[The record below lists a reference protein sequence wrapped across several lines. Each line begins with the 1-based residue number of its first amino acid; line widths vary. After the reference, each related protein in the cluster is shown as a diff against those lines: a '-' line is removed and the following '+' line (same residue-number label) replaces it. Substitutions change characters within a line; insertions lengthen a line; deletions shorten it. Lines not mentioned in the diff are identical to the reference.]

1 MNNRP
6 EIALRWLEEAIIQV
20 SENQNDTES
29 SNQQS
34 SLGVKSSQIEQVL
47 RQVRRKLPP
56 GYEAMVEAEKEADE
70 EREQEDK
77 YRLGNIPPVSRNTKQ

>member
-29 SNQQS
+29 DNQAS
-34 SLGVKSSQIEQVL
+34 MGVKSSQIEQVL

-56 GYEAMVEAEKEADE
+56 GYEATLEAEKEADE
-70 EREQEDK
+70 EREIGDN
-77 YRLGNIPPVSRNTKQ
+77 YRLGNIPPISRNAKQ